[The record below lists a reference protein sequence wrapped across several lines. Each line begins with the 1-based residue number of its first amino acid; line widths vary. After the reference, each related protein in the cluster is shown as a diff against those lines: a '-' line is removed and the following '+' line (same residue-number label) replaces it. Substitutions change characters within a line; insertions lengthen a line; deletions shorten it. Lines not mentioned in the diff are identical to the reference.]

1 MVVNAVEVRGSIVIV
16 LRARLPEVE
25 TSLTRLLAS
34 SVRAALNKHPIEK
47 DLSELQ
53 VCKMIVL
60 LWCVELNKVW

>member
-34 SVRAALNKHPIEK
+34 SVRAALK
-47 DLSELQ
+47 SELQ
-53 VCKMIVL
+53 VCKIIAL
-60 LWCVELNKVW
+60 